1 MLDDL
6 VNGMQVLAPYFKAD
20 GQIAH
25 HAATVCSKSL
35 GSGKLSATEG
45 DGTNNQVLC
54 LCVCI
59 CVCVSMCVGGCMCCT
74 MNDTEFECVH
84 GFVFH

>member
-1 MLDDL
+1 MILSTACKFWRRILKLTDKLRIMLQQSAL
-6 VNGMQVLAPYFKAD
+6 KAWE
-20 GQIAH
+20 Q
-25 HAATVCSKSL
+25 
-35 GSGKLSATEG
+35 GKLSATEG

-84 GFVFH
+84 GCVFH